1 MSREEPGLPDALARL
16 GGRVFGMLHNRLEL
30 ASVELG
36 EAGGRLVMTI
46 VASFAAVLLLGGAV
60 AALSAWVAV
69 ALWSTLGHAVLGWL
83 ALCYFGAGAG
93 LLWWLRARLR
103 NSPPLLADTLEEL
116 RVDAALLRGE
126 DASRHPTERRRT

>member
-1 MSREEPGLPDALARL
+1 MSKDEPGLLDAIARF
-16 GGRVFGMLHNRLEL
+16 GGSLFGMLQNRLEL

-36 EAGGRLVMTI
+36 EAGSRLVLTI
-46 VASFAAVLLLGGAV
+46 IASFAALLLLGGAV

-69 ALWSTLGHAVLGWL
+69 ALWSTLGHAVLGWI
-83 ALCYFGAGAG
+83 ALVYFGAGTG

-103 NSPPLLADTLEEL
+103 DSPPLLADTLAEL

-126 DASRHPTERRRT
+126 SAPSRQPNGPD

>member
-1 MSREEPGLPDALARL
+1 MSREDPGLPDALARL
-16 GGRVFGMLHNRLEL
+16 GGRLFGMLQNRLEL
-30 ASVELG
+30 ASVEFG

-126 DASRHPTERRRT
+126 DASRHTTGKRRP

>member
-1 MSREEPGLPDALARL
+1 MSKDEPGLLDAIARF
-16 GGRVFGMLHNRLEL
+16 GGSLFGMLQNRLEL

-36 EAGGRLVMTI
+36 EAGSRLVLTI
-46 VASFAAVLLLGGAV
+46 IASFAALLLLGGAV

-69 ALWSTLGHAVLGWL
+69 ALWSTLGHAVLGWI
-83 ALCYFGAGAG
+83 ALVYFGAGAG

-103 NSPPLLADTLEEL
+103 DSPPLLADTLAEL

-126 DASRHPTERRRT
+126 SAPSRQPNGPD

>member
-1 MSREEPGLPDALARL
+1 MSQNEPGLLDALARF
-16 GGRVFGMLHNRLEL
+16 GGSMFGMLQNRLEL

-36 EAGGRLVMTI
+36 EAGSRLVLTI
-46 VASFAAVLLLGGAV
+46 IASFAALLLLGGAV

-83 ALCYFGAGAG
+83 ALAYFGAGAG

-103 NSPPLLADTLEEL
+103 NSPPLLADTLAEL

-126 DASRHPTERRRT
+126 ADPRPPNERA